1 MINGYSFCLNKWL
14 FDKEIKDELA
24 LLIAISSLSAQYG
37 YCFATND
44 YLAKEFETNTTTI
57 SRKLKKLEDKGYLK
71 IEYKRNGNV
80 ITERKIYINELYA
93 VIKNDNGPLSK
104 MITAVIK
111 NDKDNNI
118 MTNNINNNIERYIEE
133 IQKFKPI
140 LSSTDY
146 ALIKKFIIDKF
157 TIEQVKEAIAI
168 CENNNAYSIK
178 YLIQVLINPRK
189 EKTKVA
195 LKSGINPKWLNEDI
209 QTTPM
214 SEEELLELQKDFEK
228 ILQNN

>member
-1 MINGYSFCLNKWL
+1 MENGYSFCLNKWL

-118 MTNNINNNIERYIEE
+118 TTNKINNNIERYIEE
-133 IQKFKPI
+133 IEQFKPV
-140 LSSTDY
+140 LNSSDY
-146 ALIKKFIIDKF
+146 EIIKKIASKYSL
-157 TIEQVKEAIAI
+157 EQVKQALAISKQ
-168 CENNNAYSIK
+168 NNAYSIK
-178 YLIQVLINPRK
+178 YLLQVLVNGIK
-189 EKTKVA
+189 EKSPI
-195 LKSGINPKWLNEDI
+195 KSPSKIAPNWLNEDI

-214 SEEELLELQKDFEK
+214 NEEELLELQKEFEK

>member
-44 YLAKEFETNTTTI
+44 YLAKEFDTNTTTI

-133 IQKFKPI
+133 IEQFKPM
-140 LSSTDY
+140 LTSSDY
-146 ALIKKFIIDKF
+146 EIIKKIASKYSL
-157 TIEQVKEAIAI
+157 EQVKQALAISKQ
-168 CENNNAYSIK
+168 NNAYSVK
-178 YLIQVLINPRK
+178 YLLQVLVNGIK
-189 EKTKVA
+189 EKSPI
-195 LKSGINPKWLNEDI
+195 KSPSKITPNWLNEDI
-209 QTTPM
+209 QAKPM
-214 SEEELLELQKDFEK
+214 SEDELLELQKEFEK
-228 ILQNN
+228 ILKN

>member
-1 MINGYSFCLNKWL
+1 MINGYSLCLNKWL

-44 YLAKEFETNTTTI
+44 YLAKEFNANTTTI

-111 NDKDNNI
+111 NDKDNII
-118 MTNNINNNIERYIEE
+118 MTNNINNNIERYIDE
-133 IQKFKPI
+133 IQQFKPV
-140 LSSTDY
+140 LNSSDY
-146 ALIKKFIIDKF
+146 EIIKKIASKYSLD
-157 TIEQVKEAIAI
+157 QVKQALAISKQ
-168 CENNNAYSIK
+168 NNAYSVK
-178 YLIQVLINPRK
+178 YLLQVLVNGIK
-189 EKTKVA
+189 EKSPVRSHSRVITTD
-195 LKSGINPKWLNEDI
+195 WLNQDI
-209 QTTPM
+209 QTAPM
-214 SEEELLELQKDFEK
+214 SEDELLELQKDFEK
-228 ILQNN
+228 ILKN

>member
-1 MINGYSFCLNKWL
+1 MVNGYSLCLNKWL

-44 YLAKEFETNTTTI
+44 YLAKEFNTNTSTI

-71 IEYKRNGNV
+71 IDYKRNGNV

-111 NDKDNNI
+111 NDKDNI
-118 MTNNINNNIERYIEE
+118 IIDNNIKTNIERYIEE
-133 IQKFKPI
+133 IEQFKPV
-140 LSSTDY
+140 LTPSDY
-146 ALIKKFIIDKF
+146 EIIKKIASKYS
-157 TIEQVKEAIAI
+157 IEQVKQALAISKQ
-168 CENNNAYSIK
+168 NKAYSLK
-178 YLIQVLINPRK
+178 YLLQVLVNGIK
-189 EKTKVA
+189 ENIPI
-195 LKSGINPKWLNEDI
+195 KSPSAPEWLNQDI
-209 QTTPM
+209 QATPM
-214 SEEELLELQKDFEK
+214 NDRELEELQKEFEK
-228 ILQNN
+228 ILQN

>member
-14 FDKEIKDELA
+14 FDKEIKDELS

-44 YLAKEFETNTTTI
+44 YLSKEFETNTTTI

-133 IQKFKPI
+133 IEQFKPV
-140 LSSTDY
+140 LNSSDY
-146 ALIKKFIIDKF
+146 EIIQK
-157 TIEQVKEAIAI
+157 IANKYSLEQVKQALAISKQ
-168 CENNNAYSIK
+168 NNAYSIK
-178 YLIQVLINPRK
+178 YLLQVLVNGIK
-189 EKTKVA
+189 EKSPI
-195 LKSGINPKWLNEDI
+195 KSPSNVPEWLNRDI
-209 QTTPM
+209 QYQPM
-214 SEEELLELQKDFEK
+214 KDTELEELQKEFEK
-228 ILQNN
+228 ILKN